1 MLLEDER
8 YLLKWLSQYG
18 TMTRDQAI
26 KMLRKPEMTAK
37 KIIRNLLRE
46 QRIAELCRGDYLA
59 MDELCQV
66 NTKTIIA
73 IWVLLQFVDKIKPM
87 DHYPAT
93 HPAQLF
99 FLKENIGYE
108 VVVLFEGEEALT
120 MLLQE
125 NKDVK
130 YIIVV
135 ENVGM
140 IARVT
145 LPEATCI
152 FATVEYQRDDEPT
165 VRFYKEETPKDGD

>member
-1 MLLEDER
+1 
-8 YLLKWLSQYG
+8 
-18 TMTRDQAI
+18 
-26 KMLRKPEMTAK
+26 
-37 KIIRNLLRE
+37 
-46 QRIAELCRGDYLA
+46 
-59 MDELCQV
+59 
-66 NTKTIIA
+66 
-73 IWVLLQFVDKIKPM
+73 
-87 DHYPAT
+87 
-93 HPAQLF
+93 
-99 FLKENIGYE
+99 
-108 VVVLFEGEEALT
+108 